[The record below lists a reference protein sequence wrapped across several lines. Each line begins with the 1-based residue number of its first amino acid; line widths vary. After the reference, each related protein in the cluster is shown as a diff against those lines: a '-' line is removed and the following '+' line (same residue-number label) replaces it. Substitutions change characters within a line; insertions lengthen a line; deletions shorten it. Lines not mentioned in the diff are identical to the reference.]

1 VFLGLDGAMLVA
13 PASSKEAVTHHVVGK
28 QKKEDC
34 QDNDKQELSNPEPD
48 GPSFFRIRCIQ
59 ISCHQSRLRTS
70 LISPDNE
77 IDPSNL
83 RPVPHSHAA
92 RGRHGGT
99 CSSARNRNACSA

>member
-1 VFLGLDGAMLVA
+1 MIRA
-13 PASSKEAVTHHVVGK
+13 ASSYAIVPTVLCLGK

-59 ISCHQSRLRTS
+59 VSCHQSRLRTS
-70 LISPDNE
+70 LGARDNE
-77 IDPSNL
+77 IDPSNF
-83 RPVPHSHAA
+83 RPGPHSHAA

-99 CSSARNRNACSA
+99 CSSARDRNACSA